1 MGRLTISLPDDLHRE
16 LRIRA
21 ASAGEPIGRLIERA
35 VEDQKELARR
45 RAMELL
51 ERAWA
56 NAAAAEPQLTE
67 EELMDLAVEE
77 THAVRKELARK
88 RSAKVG

>member
-1 MGRLTISLPDDLHRE
+1 
-16 LRIRA
+16 
-21 ASAGEPIGRLIERA
+21 
-35 VEDQKELARR
+35 
-45 RAMELL
+45 MELL
-51 ERAWA
+51 ERARA